1 MEHLKNILWT
11 EGNELILVLL
21 SLLALLGTDA
31 GLVLVLSCL
40 NGELGMRSRIRKL
53 TVGTVLLLTS
63 VGLIFSLMLQCPTCG
78 VRTTSTRCPSCGTN
92 IHETATQNDS
102 AIGPSVEYFIDSN
115 GNCQVIFIPQ

>member
-53 TVGTVLLLTS
+53 IAGTVVLIIS
-63 VGLIFSLMLQCPTCG
+63 MALIFSLTLKCPACG
-78 VRTTSTRCPSCGTN
+78 VRTTSTHCPNCGTQ

-102 AIGPSVEYFIDSN
+102 AIGPSVEYFIGSN